1 MNKFLTLRKFLK
13 INNIFLI
20 PLFLL
25 ILGLIFTNNFNLNIK
40 NLSETYFYIIFTI
53 LVFPIAFLFY
63 KVSNQIYVLF
73 FQAKLKIAGYELH
86 KKLAILFSIVC
97 LMPSLIISAFSIY
110 TINTALEGWFSEK
123 ISTAVSQSVE
133 VANKYLIEH
142 QNAMKGE
149 ILEFAKQLN
158 NKAIFFSSNKD
169 KISKFLNYYIS
180 KNNLT
185 DAVLIGTSRNVLA
198 RSQFAFEINYLDLP
212 NRYYDLANNG
222 KIIISND
229 KDSNKVNAFIKLD
242 QFVDAYLL
250 TSRFIDQKVLEAIS
264 KSNIASDDYKSIE
277 LNLFDTKIS
286 ILALFLFIS
295 LLLLLISLYVGLG
308 LSNRL
313 ISPIAELIHA
323 SQEVGR
329 GNLNYQIKNKTL
341 LQNKISELKKL
352 GDAFNKMVLDI
363 KNNRSEL
370 IEAND
375 QLDQRRQF
383 SEAVLSGVYSGV
395 IGLDN
400 NFKINLPNKK
410 AEKLLDINIQKHY
423 NKKFDKL
430 YPQFQILINEI
441 KFKKSN
447 FVEKKIE
454 FFKDNKKHILISRI
468 VKQINENQII
478 GYVLTFED
486 ITDIIQAQKLVAW
499 SDVARKIAHEI
510 KNPLTPIRL
519 GAERI
524 SKSSLIKSDNKLVN
538 TSEMILKNVD
548 DIRHLIDE
556 FSSFSRLP
564 SPILENI
571 NYLKFINETFE
582 FFKTSYPDIKFNKK
596 HFDKIDKKLNIEADE
611 KQLRQVIANLIKNSS
626 ENFQENNVLKKI
638 ITFSS
643 FITQNYIILSIKDNG
658 IGIKEANKI
667 KILEPYF
674 TTKKNGTGLGLAIS
688 KKIIE
693 DHQGEINIESSKK
706 GTEVNIKFKVNDN
719 SKKDK

>member
-1 MNKFLTLRKFLK
+1 MHKLSTLKNFLK
-13 INNIFLI
+13 VNTIYLI

-25 ILGLIFTNNFNLNIK
+25 ILGFIYTNNFNLNIK
-40 NLSETYFYIIFTI
+40 NLSETYFYIIFI
-53 LVFPIAFLFY
+53 VLFFPIIFLFY
-63 KVSNQIYVLF
+63 KVFKQIYTLF

-86 KKLAILFSIVC
+86 KKLAVLFSVVC
-97 LMPSLIISAFSIY
+97 LMPSIIISAFSIF

-149 ILEFAKQLN
+149 VLEFAKQLN
-158 NKAIFFSSNKD
+158 DNAISFSSNQD
-169 KISKFLNYYIS
+169 KISKFLNLYIN
-180 KNNLT
+180 KNNLN
-185 DAVLIGTSRNVLA
+185 DAVLIDTSRNVLA

-212 NRYYDLANNG
+212 NNYYNLANNG

-264 KSNIASDDYKSIE
+264 KSNIASDDYRSIE

-295 LLLLLISLYVGLG
+295 LFLLLISLYVGLG

-329 GNLNYQIKNKTL
+329 GNFNYQIKNKTL
-341 LQNKISELKKL
+341 LQNKITELKKL
-352 GDAFNKMVLDI
+352 GNAFNKMVFDI
-363 KNNRSEL
+363 KNSRSEL

-395 IGLDN
+395 IGLDK
-400 NFKINLPNKK
+400 NFKINLPNKT
-410 AEKLLDINIQKHY
+410 AEKLLEINIPKHY
-423 NKKFDKL
+423 NKKFEKFF
-430 YPQFQILINEI
+430 PEFQILINEI
-441 KFKKSN
+441 KHKKNN

-454 FFKDNKKHILISRI
+454 FLKNDKKYILISRI

-486 ITDIIQAQKLVAW
+486 ITDLIQAQKLVAW

-524 SKSSLIKSDNKLVN
+524 ANSSLILSDKKLVN
-538 TSEMILKNVD
+538 TSEMIIKNVD
-548 DIRHLIDE
+548 DIRHLVDE

-571 NYLKFINETFE
+571 NYIKFINETLN
-582 FFKTSYPDIKFNKK
+582 FFKTSYPNIKFDLQSSSSIK
-596 HFDKIDKKLNIEADE
+596 KKLKIKVDE
-611 KQLRQVIANLIKNSS
+611 KQIRQVIGNVVKNSF
-626 ENFQENNVLKKI
+626 ENFQEHNILNKI
-638 ITFSS
+638 ISFSS
-643 FITQNYIILSIKDNG
+643 IIVGNYILFSIQDNG
-658 IGIKEANKI
+658 FGINEINKT

-693 DHQGEINIESSKK
+693 DHQGEINIQSSKK
-706 GTEVNIKFKVNDN
+706 GTTVNIKFPINN
-719 SKKDK
+719 N

>member
-1 MNKFLTLRKFLK
+1 MNKLLTLKKFLK
-13 INNIFLI
+13 VNTIFLI
-20 PLFLL
+20 PLLLL
-25 ILGLIFTNNFNLNIK
+25 ILGLLYTNNFNLNIK
-40 NLSETYFYIIFTI
+40 NLSQTYFYVIFI
-53 LVFPIAFLFY
+53 GLIFPIIFLFY
-63 KVSNQIYVLF
+63 KVFKQIYTLF

-86 KKLAILFSIVC
+86 KKLAVLFSIVC
-97 LMPSLIISAFSIY
+97 LMPSIIISAFSIF

-133 VANKYLIEH
+133 VANKYLVEH

-149 ILEFAKQLN
+149 ALEFAKLLN
-158 NKAIFFSSNKD
+158 DNAISFSSNQD
-169 KISKFLNYYIS
+169 KINKFLNFYIS

-185 DAVLIGTSRNVLA
+185 DAVLIGSSRNVLA

-212 NRYYDLANNG
+212 NRYYDLANDG

-229 KDSNKVNAFIKLD
+229 RDSNKVNAFIKLD
-242 QFVDAYLL
+242 QYVDAYLL

-295 LLLLLISLYVGLG
+295 LFLLLISLYVGLG

-352 GDAFNKMVLDI
+352 GNAFNKMVLDI

-395 IGLDN
+395 IGLDK
-400 NFKINLPNKK
+400 NFKINLPNKT
-410 AEKLLDINIQKHY
+410 AEKLLEINISKHY
-423 NKKFDKL
+423 NKKFEKL
-430 YPQFQILINEI
+430 FPEFQILIDEI
-441 KFKKSN
+441 KYKNNN

-454 FFKDNKKHILISRI
+454 FLKNNKKYILISRI

-486 ITDIIQAQKLVAW
+486 ITDLIQAQKLVAW

-524 SKSSLIKSDNKLVN
+524 ANSTLIQSDNKLLN

-571 NYLKFINETFE
+571 NYNKFIDDTYN
-582 FFKTSYPDIKFNKK
+582 FFKTSYPDIKFEKTFFSN
-596 HFDKIDKKLNIEADE
+596 IDKKLKIYADE
-611 KQLRQVIANLIKNSS
+611 KQLRQVIGNVIKNSS
-626 ENFQENNVLKKI
+626 ENFQENNILSKI

-643 FITQNYIILSIKDNG
+643 IITQNYILLSIEDNG
-658 IGIKEANKI
+658 VGIKEANKI

-693 DHQGEINIESSKK
+693 DHHGEIIIESSEK
-706 GTEVNIKFKVNDN
+706 GTKVKIKFPINNK
-719 SKKDK
+719 

>member
-1 MNKFLTLRKFLK
+1 MLKLLTLKNFLK
-13 INNIFLI
+13 VNTILLI
-20 PLFLL
+20 PLLLL
-25 ILGLIFTNNFNLNIK
+25 ILGLLYSNNFNLNIK
-40 NLSETYFYIIFTI
+40 NLSETYLNIIFVV
-53 LVFPIAFLFY
+53 LFFPIIFLFY
-63 KVSNQIYVLF
+63 KVFKQIYTLF

-86 KKLAILFSIVC
+86 KKLAVLFSVVC
-97 LMPSLIISAFSIY
+97 LMPSLIISAFSIF

-149 ILEFAKQLN
+149 VLEFAKQLN
-158 NKAIFFSSNKD
+158 DNAVSFSSNRD
-169 KISKFLNYYIS
+169 KISKFLNFYIS
-180 KNNLT
+180 NNNLN
-185 DAVLIGTSRNVLA
+185 DAVLIDTSRNVLA

-212 NRYYDLANNG
+212 NRYYSLANDG

-264 KSNIASDDYKSIE
+264 KSNIASNDYKSIE

-295 LLLLLISLYVGLG
+295 LFLLLISLYVGLG

-329 GNLNYQIKNKTL
+329 GNFNYQIKNKTL

-352 GDAFNKMVLDI
+352 GNAFNKMVFDI
-363 KNNRSEL
+363 KNKRSEL

-395 IGLDN
+395 IGLDKS
-400 NFKINLPNKK
+400 FKINLPNKT
-410 AEKLLDINIQKHY
+410 AEKLLEINVSKHY
-423 NKKFDKL
+423 NKKFEKL
-430 YPQFQILINEI
+430 FPEFQTLINEI
-441 KFKKSN
+441 KYKKNN

-454 FFKDNKKHILISRI
+454 FLKNDKKYILISRI

-486 ITDIIQAQKLVAW
+486 ITDLIQAQKLVAW

-524 SKSSLIKSDNKLVN
+524 ANSSLILSDKKLVN

-548 DIRHLIDE
+548 DIRHLVDE

-564 SPILENI
+564 GPILENI
-571 NYLKFINETFE
+571 NYLKFIHETFN
-582 FFKTSYPDIKFNKK
+582 FFKTSYPDIKFDLQSSRSIKTNL
-596 HFDKIDKKLNIEADE
+596 KIKADE
-611 KQLRQVIANLIKNSS
+611 KQIRQVIGNIIKNSS
-626 ENFQENNVLKKI
+626 ENFQENNVLNKI

-643 FITQNYIILSIKDNG
+643 EIAQNYILFSIQDNG
-658 IGIKEANKI
+658 FGVKEANKNR
-667 KILEPYF
+667 ILEPYF

-693 DHQGEINIESSKK
+693 DHQGEIKIESSEK
-706 GTEVNIKFKVNDN
+706 GTKVNIRFPINN
-719 SKKDK
+719 Y

>member
-1 MNKFLTLRKFLK
+1 MMNKLLTLKKFLK
-13 INNIFLI
+13 VNTIFLI
-20 PLFLL
+20 PLLLL
-25 ILGLIFTNNFNLNIK
+25 ILGLLYTNNLNLNIK
-40 NLSETYFYIIFTI
+40 NLSQTYFYIIFI
-53 LVFPIAFLFY
+53 GLIFPVIFLFY
-63 KVSNQIYVLF
+63 KVLKQIYTLF

-86 KKLAILFSIVC
+86 KKLAILFSVVC
-97 LMPSLIISAFSIY
+97 LMPSIIISAFSIF

-133 VANKYLIEH
+133 VANKYLVEH

-149 ILEFAKQLN
+149 ALEFAKILN
-158 NKAIFFSSNKD
+158 DNAISFSSNQD
-169 KISKFLNYYIS
+169 KINKFLNFYIS

-185 DAVLIGTSRNVLA
+185 DAVLIGSSRNVLA

-212 NRYYDLANNG
+212 NRYYDLANDG

-229 KDSNKVNAFIKLD
+229 RDSNKVNAFIKLD
-242 QFVDAYLL
+242 QYVDAYLL
-250 TSRFIDQKVLEAIS
+250 TSRFVDQKVLEAIS

-295 LLLLLISLYVGLG
+295 LFLLLISLYVGLG

-352 GDAFNKMVLDI
+352 GNAFNKMVLDI

-395 IGLDN
+395 IGLDK
-400 NFKINLPNKK
+400 NFRINLPNKTS
-410 AEKLLDINIQKHY
+410 EKLLEINISKHY
-423 NKKFDKL
+423 NKKFEKL
-430 YPQFQILINEI
+430 FPEFQILIDEI
-441 KFKKSN
+441 KYKNNN

-454 FFKDNKKHILISRI
+454 FLKNNKKYILISRI
-468 VKQINENQII
+468 VKQINENQVI

-486 ITDIIQAQKLVAW
+486 ITDLIQAQKLVAW

-524 SKSSLIKSDNKLVN
+524 ANSKLIKSDNKLLN

-564 SPILENI
+564 SPILENM
-571 NYLKFINETFE
+571 NYNKFIDDTFN
-582 FFKTSYPDIKFNKK
+582 FFKTSYPDIKFDKTSLSK
-596 HFDKIDKKLNIEADE
+596 FDKKIKIYADE
-611 KQLRQVIANLIKNSS
+611 KQLRQVIGNVIKNSS
-626 ENFQENNVLKKI
+626 ENFQENNILSKI
-638 ITFSS
+638 IIFSS
-643 FITQNYIILSIKDNG
+643 TITQNYILLSIEDNG
-658 IGIKEANKI
+658 VGIKETNKI
-667 KILEPYF
+667 KILDPYF
-674 TTKKNGTGLGLAIS
+674 TTKKNGTGLGLTIS

-693 DHQGEINIESSKK
+693 DHHGELIIESSKK
-706 GTEVNIKFKVNDN
+706 GTKVKIKFPIDN
-719 SKKDK
+719 I

>member
-1 MNKFLTLRKFLK
+1 MKKLLPLKNFLK
-13 INNIFLI
+13 LNNIFLI
-20 PLFLL
+20 PLFFL
-25 ILGLIFTNNFNLNIK
+25 ILGVLSTNNINLNIK
-40 NLSETYFYIIFTI
+40 NLSETYFYIIFAI
-53 LVFPIAFLFY
+53 IFFPIIFLIY
-63 KVSNQIYVLF
+63 KVVKQINRLF

-86 KKLAILFSIVC
+86 KKLAVLFSIVC
-97 LMPSLIISAFSIY
+97 LMPSIIISAFSIF

-149 ILEFAKQLN
+149 VLEFAKQLN
-158 NKAIFFSSNKD
+158 VNAISFSSNQE
-169 KISKFLNYYIS
+169 KISKFLNFYIS

-185 DAVLIGTSRNVLA
+185 DAVLIDTSRNVLA
-198 RSQFAFEINYLDLP
+198 RSQYAFEINYLDLP

-250 TSRFIDQKVLEAIS
+250 TSRFVDQKVLEAIK

-286 ILALFLFIS
+286 ILALFLLIS
-295 LLLLLISLYVGLG
+295 LFLLLISLYVGLS

-313 ISPIAELIHA
+313 ISPIAELIYA

-329 GNLNYQIKNKTL
+329 GNLNYKIKNKTL
-341 LQNKISELKKL
+341 LQNKITELKKL
-352 GDAFNKMVLDI
+352 GNAFNKMILDI

-400 NFKINLPNKK
+400 SFKINLPNKT
-410 AEKLLDINIQKHY
+410 AENLLDINISKHY
-423 NKKFDKL
+423 NKKFEKL
-430 YPQFQILINEI
+430 FPEFQILIDEI
-441 KFKKSN
+441 KFKKNN

-454 FFKDNKKHILISRI
+454 FLKNDKVHILISRI
-468 VKQINENQII
+468 VKQVNENQII

-486 ITDIIQAQKLVAW
+486 ITDLIQAQKLAAW

-524 SKSSLIKSDNKLVN
+524 ANSSLIKSDNKLVN
-538 TSEMILKNVD
+538 TSKMILKNVD
-548 DIRHLIDE
+548 DIRYLIDE

-564 SPILENI
+564 SPILEKV
-571 NYLKFINETFE
+571 NYIKFIEDTFK
-582 FFKTSYPDIKFNKK
+582 FFKISYPDIKF
-596 HFDKIDKKLNIEADE
+596 DKKNLNNYKEIIYIKADE
-611 KQLRQVIANLIKNSS
+611 KQLRQVIGNLIKNSS
-626 ENFQENNVLKKI
+626 ENFQENNILNKTI
-638 ITFSS
+638 SFSLIKNQS
-643 FITQNYIILSIKDNG
+643 HILLSIQDNG
-658 IGIKEANKI
+658 FGIKEVNKI
-667 KILEPYF
+667 RVLEPYF

-688 KKIIE
+688 RKIIE
-693 DHQGEINIESSKK
+693 DHKGEISIESSDM
-706 GTEVNIKFKVNDN
+706 GTKVIIKFPINN
-719 SKKDK
+719 Y

>member
-1 MNKFLTLRKFLK
+1 MNKLLTSKNFLK
-13 INNIFLI
+13 VNNIYLI

-25 ILGLIFTNNFNLNIK
+25 ILGLFYTINFNLNIK
-40 NLSETYFYIIFTI
+40 NLSETYFYVIFIILFFLIIFLI
-53 LVFPIAFLFY
+53 Y
-63 KVSNQIYVLF
+63 KVIKQIYTLF

-86 KKLAILFSIVC
+86 KKLAVLFSIVC
-97 LMPSLIISAFSIY
+97 LIPTLIISAFSIF

-133 VANKYLIEH
+133 VANKYLVEH

-149 ILEFAKQLN
+149 VLEFAKQLN
-158 NKAIFFSSNKD
+158 ANAISFSSNQE
-169 KISKFLNYYIS
+169 KISKFLNFYIS

-185 DAVLIGTSRNVLA
+185 DAVLIDTSRNVLA

-212 NRYYDLANNG
+212 NRYYNLANNG

-286 ILALFLFIS
+286 ILVLFLFIS
-295 LLLLLISLYVGLG
+295 LFLLLISLYVGLG

-329 GNLNYQIKNKTL
+329 GNLNYKIKNKTL
-341 LQNKISELKKL
+341 LQNKIIELKKL
-352 GDAFNKMVLDI
+352 GNAFNKMVLDI

-400 NFKINLPNKK
+400 NFKINLPNKM
-410 AEKLLDINIQKHY
+410 AEKLLNIDISKHY
-423 NKKFDKL
+423 NKKFGNL
-430 YPQFQILINEI
+430 FPEFQVLINEI
-441 KFKKSN
+441 KSKN
-447 FVEKKIE
+447 NHFVEKKIE
-454 FFKDNKKHILISRI
+454 FLKNDKIHVLISRI
-468 VKQINENQII
+468 VKQINENKII

-486 ITDIIQAQKLVAW
+486 ITDLIQAQKLAAW

-524 SKSSLIKSDNKLVN
+524 ANSSLIQSNNKLVN
-538 TSEMILKNVD
+538 TSQMILKNVD

-564 SPILENI
+564 SPILKKIDYN
-571 NYLKFINETFE
+571 NFIGDTYNL
-582 FFKTSYPDIKFNKK
+582 FKTSYPDIKFYNQNLINIKK
-596 HFDKIDKKLNIEADE
+596 TIYIKADE
-611 KQLRQVIANLIKNSS
+611 KQLRQVIGNLIKNSS
-626 ENFQENNVLKKI
+626 ENFQENNISDKTI
-638 ITFSS
+638 FFSS
-643 FITQNYIILSIKDNG
+643 IKTQNFISFSVQDNG
-658 IGIKEANKI
+658 VGIKETHKI
-667 KILEPYF
+667 KVLEPYF

-693 DHQGEINIESSKK
+693 DHRGDINIESSKI
-706 GTEVNIKFKVNDN
+706 GTKVNIKFPIYKN
-719 SKKDK
+719 

>member
-1 MNKFLTLRKFLK
+1 MMNKLLTLKKFLK
-13 INNIFLI
+13 VNTIFLI
-20 PLFLL
+20 PLLLL
-25 ILGLIFTNNFNLNIK
+25 ILGLLYTNNFNLNVK
-40 NLSETYFYIIFTI
+40 NLSQNYFYVIFIGLIIPVI
-53 LVFPIAFLFY
+53 FLFY
-63 KVSNQIYVLF
+63 KVIKQIYTLF

-86 KKLAILFSIVC
+86 KRLAVLFSVVC
-97 LMPSLIISAFSIY
+97 LMPSIIISAFSIF
-110 TINTALEGWFSEK
+110 TINTALEGWFSNK

-133 VANKYLIEH
+133 VANKYLLEH

-149 ILEFAKQLN
+149 ALEFAKLLN
-158 NKAIFFSSNKD
+158 DNAISFSSNQN
-169 KISKFLNYYIS
+169 KINKFLNFYIS

-185 DAVLIGTSRNVLA
+185 DAVLIGSSRNVLA

-212 NRYYDLANNG
+212 NRYYDLANDG

-229 KDSNKVNAFIKLD
+229 RDSNKVNAFIKLD
-242 QFVDAYLL
+242 QYVDAYLL

-264 KSNIASDDYKSIE
+264 KSNIASNDYKSIE

-295 LLLLLISLYVGLG
+295 LFLLLISLYVGLG

-341 LQNKISELKKL
+341 LQNKITELKKL
-352 GDAFNKMVLDI
+352 GNAFNKMVLDI

-395 IGLDN
+395 IGLDKS
-400 NFKINLPNKK
+400 FRINLPNKT
-410 AEKLLDINIQKHY
+410 AEKLLEINISKHY
-423 NKKFDKL
+423 NKKIEKL
-430 YPQFQILINEI
+430 FPEFQILIDEI
-441 KFKKSN
+441 KYKNNN

-454 FFKDNKKHILISRI
+454 FLKNNKKHILISRI

-486 ITDIIQAQKLVAW
+486 ITDLIQAQKLVAW

-524 SKSSLIKSDNKLVN
+524 ANSTLIQSDNKLLN

-564 SPILENI
+564 SPILEII
-571 NYLKFINETFE
+571 NYNKFIDDTYN
-582 FFKTSYPDIKFNKK
+582 FFKTSYPDIE
-596 HFDKIDKKLNIEADE
+596 FDKTFLTNVDKKLKIYADE
-611 KQLRQVIANLIKNSS
+611 KQLRQVIGNVIKNSS
-626 ENFQENNVLKKI
+626 ENFQENNILSKT
-638 ITFSS
+638 ITF
-643 FITQNYIILSIKDNG
+643 LSIINQNNIVLSIEDNG
-658 IGIKEANKI
+658 VGIKEANRI

-693 DHQGEINIESSKK
+693 DHYGEIIIESSEK
-706 GTEVNIKFKVNDN
+706 GTKVKIKFPINNK
-719 SKKDK
+719 

>member
-1 MNKFLTLRKFLK
+1 MNKLLTLKKFLK
-13 INNIFLI
+13 VNTIFLI
-20 PLFLL
+20 PLLLL
-25 ILGLIFTNNFNLNIK
+25 ILGLLYTNNFNLNIK
-40 NLSETYFYIIFTI
+40 NLSQTYFYIIFI
-53 LVFPIAFLFY
+53 GLIFPVIFLFY
-63 KVSNQIYVLF
+63 KVFKQIYTLF

-86 KKLAILFSIVC
+86 KKLAVLFSIVC
-97 LMPSLIISAFSIY
+97 LMPSIIISAFSIF

-133 VANKYLIEH
+133 VANKYLLEH

-149 ILEFAKQLN
+149 ALEFAKLLN
-158 NKAIFFSSNKD
+158 DNAISFSSNQD
-169 KISKFLNYYIS
+169 KINKFLNFYIS

-185 DAVLIGTSRNVLA
+185 DAVLIGSSRNVLA

-212 NRYYDLANNG
+212 NRYYDLANDG

-229 KDSNKVNAFIKLD
+229 RDSNKVNAFIKLD
-242 QFVDAYLL
+242 QYVDAYLL

-295 LLLLLISLYVGLG
+295 LFLLLISLYVGLG

-352 GDAFNKMVLDI
+352 GNAFNKMVLDI

-395 IGLDN
+395 IGLDKS
-400 NFKINLPNKK
+400 FRINLPNKT
-410 AEKLLDINIQKHY
+410 AEKLLEINISKHY
-423 NKKFDKL
+423 NKKFEKL
-430 YPQFQILINEI
+430 FPEFQILIDEI
-441 KFKKSN
+441 KYKNNN

-454 FFKDNKKHILISRI
+454 FLKNNKKYILISRI

-486 ITDIIQAQKLVAW
+486 ITDLIQAQKLVAW

-524 SKSSLIKSDNKLVN
+524 ANSTLIKSDNKLLN

-571 NYLKFINETFE
+571 NYNKFIDDTYN
-582 FFKTSYPDIKFNKK
+582 FFKTSYPDIKFEKTSFSN
-596 HFDKIDKKLNIEADE
+596 IDKKLKIYADE
-611 KQLRQVIANLIKNSS
+611 KQLRQVIGNVIKNSS
-626 ENFQENNVLKKI
+626 ENFQENNILNKI

-643 FITQNYIILSIKDNG
+643 IITQNYILLSIEDNG
-658 IGIKEANKI
+658 VGIKEANKI

-693 DHQGEINIESSKK
+693 DHHGEINIESSKK
-706 GTEVNIKFKVNDN
+706 GTKVNIKFPINNK
-719 SKKDK
+719 

>member
-1 MNKFLTLRKFLK
+1 MNKLLTLKKFLK
-13 INNIFLI
+13 VNTIFLI
-20 PLFLL
+20 PLLLL
-25 ILGLIFTNNFNLNIK
+25 ILGLLYTNNFNLNIK
-40 NLSETYFYIIFTI
+40 NLSQTYFYVIFI
-53 LVFPIAFLFY
+53 GLIFPVIFLFY
-63 KVSNQIYVLF
+63 KVLKQIYTLF

-86 KKLAILFSIVC
+86 KKLAVLFSVVC
-97 LMPSLIISAFSIY
+97 LMPSLIISAFSIF

-123 ISTAVSQSVE
+123 ISTAVTQSVE
-133 VANKYLIEH
+133 VANKYLVEH
-142 QNAMKGE
+142 QNAIKGE
-149 ILEFAKQLN
+149 ALEFAKILN
-158 NKAIFFSSNKD
+158 DNAISFSSNQD
-169 KISKFLNYYIS
+169 KINKFLNFYIS

-185 DAVLIGTSRNVLA
+185 EAVLIGSSRNVLA

-212 NRYYDLANNG
+212 NRYYDLANDG

-229 KDSNKVNAFIKLD
+229 RDSNKVNAFIKLD
-242 QFVDAYLL
+242 QYVDAYLL

-295 LLLLLISLYVGLG
+295 LFLLLISLYVGLG

-341 LQNKISELKKL
+341 LQNKITELKKL
-352 GDAFNKMVLDI
+352 GNAFNKMVLDI

-395 IGLDN
+395 IGLDK
-400 NFKINLPNKK
+400 NFRINLPNKT
-410 AEKLLDINIQKHY
+410 AEKLLGINISKHY
-423 NKKFDKL
+423 NKKLEKL
-430 YPQFQILINEI
+430 FPEFQILIDEI
-441 KFKKSN
+441 KYKNNN

-454 FFKDNKKHILISRI
+454 FLKNNKKYILISRI
-468 VKQINENQII
+468 VKQINENKII

-486 ITDIIQAQKLVAW
+486 ITDLIQAQKLVAW

-524 SKSSLIKSDNKLVN
+524 ANSTLIQSDNKLLN

-571 NYLKFINETFE
+571 NYNKFIDDTYN
-582 FFKTSYPDIKFNKK
+582 FFKTSYPDIQ
-596 HFDKIDKKLNIEADE
+596 FDKTSFSNIDKKLKIYADE
-611 KQLRQVIANLIKNSS
+611 KQLRQVIANVIKNSS
-626 ENFQENNVLKKI
+626 ENFQENDISSKI
-638 ITFSS
+638 IIFSS
-643 FITQNYIILSIKDNG
+643 IITQNSILLSIEDNG
-658 IGIKEANKI
+658 VGIKEANKI

-693 DHQGEINIESSKK
+693 DHNGEIVIESSEK
-706 GTEVNIKFKVNDN
+706 GTKVKIKFPINNK
-719 SKKDK
+719 

>member
-1 MNKFLTLRKFLK
+1 MNKLLTLKNFLK
-13 INNIFLI
+13 VNTIFLI
-20 PLFLL
+20 PFLL
-25 ILGLIFTNNFNLNIK
+25 LLIGFLYIDSFNLNIRS
-40 NLSETYFYIIFTI
+40 LSETYFYIIFI
-53 LVFPIAFLFY
+53 ALFFPIIFLFY
-63 KVSNQIYVLF
+63 KVFKQIYTLF

-86 KKLAILFSIVC
+86 KKLAVLFSIVC
-97 LMPSLIISAFSIY
+97 LMPSIIISAFSIF

-133 VANKYLIEH
+133 VANRYLIEH

-149 ILEFAKQLN
+149 VLDFAKQLN
-158 NKAIFFSSNKD
+158 ANAISFSSD
-169 KISKFLNYYIS
+169 QEKISKFLDFYIS

-212 NRYYDLANNG
+212 NKYYNLANDG

-229 KDSNKVNAFIKLD
+229 KDSNKVKGFIKLD

-277 LNLFDTKIS
+277 LNLFDTKVS

-295 LLLLLISLYVGLG
+295 LFLLLISLYVGLG

-352 GDAFNKMVLDI
+352 GNAFNKMVLDI

-395 IGLDN
+395 IGLDK
-400 NFKINLPNKK
+400 NFKINLPNKT
-410 AEKLLDINIQKHY
+410 AEKILEINISKDY
-423 NKKFDKL
+423 NKKIEKL
-430 YPQFQILINEI
+430 FPEFKPLINEI
-441 KFKKSN
+441 KYKNNN

-454 FFKDNKKHILISRI
+454 FLKNNKNHILISRI

-486 ITDIIQAQKLVAW
+486 ITDLIQAQKLAAW

-510 KNPLTPIRL
+510 KNPLTPITL

-524 SKSSLIKSDNKLVN
+524 ANSKLVKSDNKLLN

-564 SPILENI
+564 SPVLENI
-571 NYLKFINETFE
+571 NYIKFIDDTFN
-582 FFKTSYPDIKFNKK
+582 FFKTSYPDIKFEIKNLNNEKK
-596 HFDKIDKKLNIEADE
+596 KIKIKADE
-611 KQLRQVIANLIKNSS
+611 KQIRQVIGNIIKNSS
-626 ENFQENNVLKKI
+626 ENFQENNISKKI

-643 FITQNYIILSIKDNG
+643 IINQKFIFLSIKDNG
-658 IGIKEANKI
+658 VGIKEANKI
-667 KILEPYF
+667 KVLEPYY

-693 DHQGEINIESSKK
+693 DHKGNIDIESSEK
-706 GTEVNIKFKVNDN
+706 GTKVNIRFLINN
-719 SKKDK
+719 N

>member
-1 MNKFLTLRKFLK
+1 MNKLLTLKKILK
-13 INNIFLI
+13 LNTIFLI
-20 PLFLL
+20 PLLLL
-25 ILGLIFTNNFNLNIK
+25 IIALLYTNNFNLNVK
-40 NLSETYFYIIFTI
+40 NLSQTYFYVIFI
-53 LVFPIAFLFY
+53 GLIFPVIFLFY
-63 KVSNQIYVLF
+63 KVIKQIHTLF

-86 KKLAILFSIVC
+86 KKLAVLFSVVC
-97 LMPSLIISAFSIY
+97 LMPSIIISAFSIF

-133 VANKYLIEH
+133 VANKYLVEH

-149 ILEFAKQLN
+149 VLEFAKLLN
-158 NKAIFFSSNKD
+158 DNAISFSSNQD
-169 KISKFLNYYIS
+169 KINKFLNFYIS

-185 DAVLIGTSRNVLA
+185 DAVLIGSSKNVLA

-212 NRYYDLANNG
+212 NRYYDLANDG

-229 KDSNKVNAFIKLD
+229 RDSNKVNAFIKLD
-242 QFVDAYLL
+242 QYVDAYLL

-264 KSNIASDDYKSIE
+264 KSNIASNDYKSIE

-295 LLLLLISLYVGLG
+295 FFLLLISLYVGLG

-341 LQNKISELKKL
+341 LENKITELKKL
-352 GDAFNKMVLDI
+352 GNAFNKMVLDI

-395 IGLDN
+395 IGLDKS
-400 NFKINLPNKK
+400 FRINLPNKT
-410 AEKLLDINIQKHY
+410 AEKLLEINISKHH
-423 NKKFDKL
+423 NKKFEKL
-430 YPQFQILINEI
+430 FPQFQILIDEI
-441 KFKKSN
+441 KYKNKN

-454 FFKDNKKHILISRI
+454 FLKKNKKYILISRI
-468 VKQINENQII
+468 VKQINENHII

-486 ITDIIQAQKLVAW
+486 ITDLIQAQKLAAW

-524 SKSSLIKSDNKLVN
+524 ANSTLIQSDNKLLN

-564 SPILENI
+564 SPVLANI
-571 NYLKFINETFE
+571 NYNKFIDDTYN
-582 FFKTSYPDIKFNKK
+582 FFKTSYPDIKF
-596 HFDKIDKKLNIEADE
+596 DKTSLSNIDKKLKIYADE
-611 KQLRQVIANLIKNSS
+611 KQLRQVIGNIIKNSS
-626 ENFQENNVLKKI
+626 ENFKENFISSKT
-638 ITFSS
+638 ITF
-643 FITQNYIILSIKDNG
+643 LSIINQNKIVLSIEDNG
-658 IGIKEANKI
+658 VGIKEANKI

-693 DHQGEINIESSKK
+693 DHHGEIIIESSEK
-706 GTEVNIKFKVNDN
+706 GTKVKIKFPIKN
-719 SKKDK
+719 K

>member
-1 MNKFLTLRKFLK
+1 MN
-13 INNIFLI
+13 
-20 PLFLL
+20 
-25 ILGLIFTNNFNLNIK
+25 
-40 NLSETYFYIIFTI
+40 
-53 LVFPIAFLFY
+53 
-63 KVSNQIYVLF
+63 
-73 FQAKLKIAGYELH
+73 LH
-86 KKLAILFSIVC
+86 KKLAVLFSVVC
-97 LMPSLIISAFSIY
+97 LMPSIIISAFSIF

-133 VANKYLIEH
+133 VANKYLVEH

-149 ILEFAKQLN
+149 ALEFAKLLN
-158 NKAIFFSSNKD
+158 DNAISFSSNQD
-169 KISKFLNYYIS
+169 KINKFLNFYIS

-185 DAVLIGTSRNVLA
+185 DAVLIGSSRNVLA

-212 NRYYDLANNG
+212 NRYYDLANDG

-229 KDSNKVNAFIKLD
+229 RDSNKVNAFIKLD
-242 QFVDAYLL
+242 QYVDAYLL

-295 LLLLLISLYVGLG
+295 LFLLLISLYVGLG

-352 GDAFNKMVLDI
+352 GNAFNKMVLDI

-395 IGLDN
+395 IGLDKS
-400 NFKINLPNKK
+400 FKINLPNKT
-410 AEKLLDINIQKHY
+410 AEKLLEINISKHY
-423 NKKFDKL
+423 NKKFEKL
-430 YPQFQILINEI
+430 FPEFQILIDEI
-441 KFKKSN
+441 KYKNNN

-454 FFKDNKKHILISRI
+454 FLKNNKKYILISRI

-486 ITDIIQAQKLVAW
+486 ITDLIQAQKLVAW

-524 SKSSLIKSDNKLVN
+524 ANSTLIQSDNKLLN

-571 NYLKFINETFE
+571 NYNKFIDDTYN
-582 FFKTSYPDIKFNKK
+582 FFKTSYPDIKF
-596 HFDKIDKKLNIEADE
+596 DKTSFSNIDKKLKIYADE
-611 KQLRQVIANLIKNSS
+611 KQLRQVIGNVIKNSS
-626 ENFQENNVLKKI
+626 ENFQENNILSKI

-643 FITQNYIILSIKDNG
+643 IITQNYILLSIRR
-658 IGIKEANKI
+658 
-667 KILEPYF
+667 
-674 TTKKNGTGLGLAIS
+674 
-688 KKIIE
+688 
-693 DHQGEINIESSKK
+693 
-706 GTEVNIKFKVNDN
+706 
-719 SKKDK
+719 

>member
-1 MNKFLTLRKFLK
+1 
-13 INNIFLI
+13 
-20 PLFLL
+20 
-25 ILGLIFTNNFNLNIK
+25 
-40 NLSETYFYIIFTI
+40 
-53 LVFPIAFLFY
+53 
-63 KVSNQIYVLF
+63 
-73 FQAKLKIAGYELH
+73 
-86 KKLAILFSIVC
+86 
-97 LMPSLIISAFSIY
+97 MPSIIISAFSIF

-133 VANKYLIEH
+133 VANKYLVEH

-149 ILEFAKQLN
+149 ALEFAKLLN
-158 NKAIFFSSNKD
+158 DNAISFSSNQD
-169 KISKFLNYYIS
+169 KINKFLNFYIS

-185 DAVLIGTSRNVLA
+185 DAVLIGSSRNVLA

-212 NRYYDLANNG
+212 NRYYDLANDG

-229 KDSNKVNAFIKLD
+229 RDSNKVNAFIKLD
-242 QFVDAYLL
+242 QYVDAYLL

-295 LLLLLISLYVGLG
+295 LFLLLISLYVGLG

-352 GDAFNKMVLDI
+352 GNAFNKMVLDI

-395 IGLDN
+395 IGLDKS
-400 NFKINLPNKK
+400 FKINLPNKT
-410 AEKLLDINIQKHY
+410 AEKLLEINISKHY
-423 NKKFDKL
+423 NKKFEKL
-430 YPQFQILINEI
+430 FPEFQILIDEI
-441 KFKKSN
+441 KYKNNN

-454 FFKDNKKHILISRI
+454 FLKNNKKYILISRI

-486 ITDIIQAQKLVAW
+486 ITDLIQAQKLVAW

-524 SKSSLIKSDNKLVN
+524 ANSTLIQSDNKLLN

-571 NYLKFINETFE
+571 NYNKFIDDTYN
-582 FFKTSYPDIKFNKK
+582 FFKTSYPDIKFEIKN
-596 HFDKIDKKLNIEADE
+596 FSNIDKKLKIYADE
-611 KQLRQVIANLIKNSS
+611 KQLRQVIGNVIKNSS
-626 ENFQENNVLKKI
+626 ENFQENNILSKI

-643 FITQNYIILSIKDNG
+643 IITQNYILLSIEDNG
-658 IGIKEANKI
+658 VGIKEANKI

-693 DHQGEINIESSKK
+693 DHHGEIILNHQKK
-706 GTEVNIKFKVNDN
+706 VPK
-719 SKKDK
+719 

>member
-1 MNKFLTLRKFLK
+1 MLKLLTLKNYLK
-13 INNIFLI
+13 VNTILLI

-25 ILGLIFTNNFNLNIK
+25 ILGLLYSYNFNLNIK
-40 NLSETYFYIIFTI
+40 SLSETYLNITFIVLF
-53 LVFPIAFLFY
+53 FPIIFLFY
-63 KVSNQIYVLF
+63 KVFKQIYTLF

-86 KKLAILFSIVC
+86 KKLAVLFSVVC
-97 LMPSLIISAFSIY
+97 LMPSLIISAFSIF

-149 ILEFAKQLN
+149 VLEFAKQLN
-158 NKAIFFSSNKD
+158 DNAVSFSSNRE
-169 KISKFLNYYIS
+169 KISKFLNFYIS
-180 KNNLT
+180 NNNLN
-185 DAVLIGTSRNVLA
+185 DAVLIDTSRNVLA

-212 NRYYDLANNG
+212 NSYYSLANDG

-229 KDSNKVNAFIKLD
+229 KNSNKVNAFIKLD

-264 KSNIASDDYKSIE
+264 KSNIASNDYKSIE

-295 LLLLLISLYVGLG
+295 LFLLLISLYVGLG

-329 GNLNYQIKNKTL
+329 GNFNYQIKNKTL

-352 GDAFNKMVLDI
+352 GNAFNKMVFDI
-363 KNNRSEL
+363 KNKRSEL

-395 IGLDN
+395 IGLDKS
-400 NFKINLPNKK
+400 FKINLPNKT
-410 AEKLLDINIQKHY
+410 AEKLLEINVSKHY
-423 NKKFDKL
+423 NKKFEKL
-430 YPQFQILINEI
+430 FPEFQTLINEI
-441 KFKKSN
+441 KYKKNN

-454 FFKDNKKHILISRI
+454 FLKNDKKYILISRI

-486 ITDIIQAQKLVAW
+486 ITDLIQAQKLVAW

-524 SKSSLIKSDNKLVN
+524 ANSSLILSDKKLVN

-548 DIRHLIDE
+548 DIRHLVDE

-564 SPILENI
+564 EPILENI
-571 NYLKFINETFE
+571 NYIKFINETFN
-582 FFKTSYPDIKFNKK
+582 FFKTSYPDIKFDLQSFKSIKTNL
-596 HFDKIDKKLNIEADE
+596 KIKADE
-611 KQLRQVIANLIKNSS
+611 KQIRQVIGNIIKNSS
-626 ENFQENNVLKKI
+626 ENFQENNVLNKI

-643 FITQNYIILSIKDNG
+643 EIAQNYILFSIQDNG
-658 IGIKEANKI
+658 FGVKEVNKNR
-667 KILEPYF
+667 ILEPYF

-693 DHQGEINIESSKK
+693 DHQGEIKIESSEK
-706 GTEVNIKFKVNDN
+706 GTKVNIRFPIKNN
-719 SKKDK
+719 

>member
-1 MNKFLTLRKFLK
+1 MNKLLTLKKFLNVN
-13 INNIFLI
+13 IIFLI
-20 PLFLL
+20 PLLL
-25 ILGLIFTNNFNLNIK
+25 LMLGLFYLNNFNLNIK
-40 NLSETYFYIIFTI
+40 NLSETYFNIIFII
-53 LVFPIAFLFY
+53 LFFPVIFLFY
-63 KVSNQIYVLF
+63 KVFKQLYTLF
-73 FQAKLKIAGYELH
+73 FQARLKIAGYELH

-97 LMPSLIISAFSIY
+97 LMPSLIISAFSIF

-133 VANKYLIEH
+133 VANKYLVEH

-149 ILEFAKQLN
+149 VLDFAKQLN
-158 NKAIFFSSNKD
+158 ANAISFSSD
-169 KISKFLNYYIS
+169 QEKISKFLNFYIS

-212 NRYYDLANNG
+212 NNYYNLADDG

-229 KDSNKVNAFIKLD
+229 KDSNKVKGFIKLD

-250 TSRFIDQKVLEAIS
+250 TSRFIDQKVLEAIR

-277 LNLFDTKIS
+277 LNLFDTKVS

-295 LLLLLISLYVGLG
+295 LFLLLISLYIGLG

-352 GDAFNKMVLDI
+352 GNAFNKMVLDI

-395 IGLDN
+395 IGLDK
-400 NFKINLPNKK
+400 NFKINLPNKT
-410 AEKLLDINIQKHY
+410 AEKILEINISNDY
-423 NKKFDKL
+423 NKKFEKL
-430 YPQFQILINEI
+430 FPEFKPLINEI
-441 KFKKSN
+441 KLRNNN

-454 FFKDNKKHILISRI
+454 FLKNNKNYILISRI

-486 ITDIIQAQKLVAW
+486 ITDLIQAQKLAAW

-519 GAERI
+519 GTERI
-524 SKSSLIKSDNKLVN
+524 VNSLLIKSDKKLVN

-564 SPILENI
+564 SPVFEKIDYMN
-571 NYLKFINETFE
+571 FIDDTFN
-582 FFKTSYPDIKFNKK
+582 FFKTSYPDIKFEIKNLTNEKK
-596 HFDKIDKKLNIEADE
+596 KIKIKVDQ
-611 KQLRQVIANLIKNSS
+611 KQIRQVISNIVKNSS
-626 ENFQENNVLKKI
+626 ESFQEKNILNKT

-643 FITQNYIILSIKDNG
+643 IIKQKYILLSVQDNG
-658 IGIKEANKI
+658 VGIKEENKI
-667 KILEPYF
+667 KVLEPYF

-693 DHQGEINIESSKK
+693 DHEGEIDIESSKK
-706 GTEVNIKFKVNDN
+706 GTTVNIKFLINKN
-719 SKKDK
+719 

>member
-1 MNKFLTLRKFLK
+1 MNKLLTLKKFLK
-13 INNIFLI
+13 VNTIFLI
-20 PLFLL
+20 PLLLL
-25 ILGLIFTNNFNLNIK
+25 ILGLLYTNNFNLNIK
-40 NLSETYFYIIFTI
+40 NLSQTYFYVIFI
-53 LVFPIAFLFY
+53 GLIFPVIFLFY
-63 KVSNQIYVLF
+63 KVFKQIYTLF

-86 KKLAILFSIVC
+86 KKLAVLFSVVC
-97 LMPSLIISAFSIY
+97 LMPSIIISAFSIF

-133 VANKYLIEH
+133 VANKYLVEH

-149 ILEFAKQLN
+149 ALEFAKLLN
-158 NKAIFFSSNKD
+158 DNAISFSSNQD
-169 KISKFLNYYIS
+169 KINKFLNFYIS

-185 DAVLIGTSRNVLA
+185 DAVLIGSSRNVLA

-212 NRYYDLANNG
+212 NRYYDLANDG

-229 KDSNKVNAFIKLD
+229 RDSNKVNAFIKLD
-242 QFVDAYLL
+242 QYVDAYLL

-295 LLLLLISLYVGLG
+295 LFLLLISLYVGLG

-352 GDAFNKMVLDI
+352 GNAFNKMVLDI

-395 IGLDN
+395 IGLDKS
-400 NFKINLPNKK
+400 FRINLPNKT
-410 AEKLLDINIQKHY
+410 AEKLLEINISKHY
-423 NKKFDKL
+423 NKKFEKL
-430 YPQFQILINEI
+430 FPEFQILIDEI
-441 KFKKSN
+441 KYKNNN

-454 FFKDNKKHILISRI
+454 FLKNNKKYILISRI

-486 ITDIIQAQKLVAW
+486 ITDLIQAQKLVAW

-524 SKSSLIKSDNKLVN
+524 ANSTLIQSDNKLLN

-571 NYLKFINETFE
+571 NYNKFIDDTYN
-582 FFKTSYPDIKFNKK
+582 FFKTSYPDIKFEKTSFSN
-596 HFDKIDKKLNIEADE
+596 IDKKLKN
-611 KQLRQVIANLIKNSS
+611 LR
-626 ENFQENNVLKKI
+626 
-638 ITFSS
+638 
-643 FITQNYIILSIKDNG
+643 
-658 IGIKEANKI
+658 
-667 KILEPYF
+667 
-674 TTKKNGTGLGLAIS
+674 
-688 KKIIE
+688 
-693 DHQGEINIESSKK
+693 
-706 GTEVNIKFKVNDN
+706 
-719 SKKDK
+719 

>member
-1 MNKFLTLRKFLK
+1 MNKLLTLKKFLK
-13 INNIFLI
+13 VNTIFLI
-20 PLFLL
+20 PLSLL
-25 ILGLIFTNNFNLNIK
+25 ILGLFYINNFNLNIK
-40 NLSETYFYIIFTI
+40 NLSETYFNIIFVV
-53 LVFPIAFLFY
+53 LFFPVIFLFY
-63 KVSNQIYVLF
+63 KVFKQIYTLF

-86 KKLAILFSIVC
+86 KKLAVLFSIVC
-97 LMPSLIISAFSIY
+97 LMPSIIISAFSIF

-123 ISTAVSQSVE
+123 ISMAVSQSVE
-133 VANKYLIEH
+133 VANKYLVEH

-149 ILEFAKQLN
+149 VLDFAKQLN
-158 NKAIFFSSNKD
+158 ANAISFSSD
-169 KISKFLNYYIS
+169 QEKISKFLNFYIS

-212 NRYYDLANNG
+212 NRYYDLADDG

-229 KDSNKVNAFIKLD
+229 EDSNKVKGFIKLD

-250 TSRFIDQKVLEAIS
+250 TSRFIDQKVLEAIR

-277 LNLFDTKIS
+277 LNLFDTKVS

-295 LLLLLISLYVGLG
+295 LFLLLISLYVGLG

-341 LQNKISELKKL
+341 LQNKITELKKL
-352 GDAFNKMVLDI
+352 GNAFNKMVLDI

-395 IGLDN
+395 IGLDK
-400 NFKINLPNKK
+400 NFKINLPNKT
-410 AEKLLDINIQKHY
+410 AEKILEINISKDY
-423 NKKFDKL
+423 NKKFEKL
-430 YPQFQILINEI
+430 FPEFKPLINEI
-441 KFKKSN
+441 KFRNNN

-454 FFKDNKKHILISRI
+454 FLKNNKNYILISRI

-486 ITDIIQAQKLVAW
+486 ITDLIQAQKLAAW

-524 SKSSLIKSDNKLVN
+524 VNSLLIKSDKKLAN

-548 DIRHLIDE
+548 DIRYLIDE

-564 SPILENI
+564 SPVFEKIDYI
-571 NYLKFINETFE
+571 NFIDDTFN
-582 FFKTSYPDIKFNKK
+582 FFKTSYPDIKFEIINLTNEKK
-596 HFDKIDKKLNIEADE
+596 KIKIKVDQ
-611 KQLRQVIANLIKNSS
+611 KQIRQVIGNIIKNSS
-626 ENFQENNVLKKI
+626 ENFQENNVSNKT

-643 FITQNYIILSIKDNG
+643 IIKQKFIFLSVQDNG
-658 IGIKEANKI
+658 IGIKEENKI
-667 KILEPYF
+667 KVLEPYF

-693 DHQGEINIESSKK
+693 DHEGEIDIESSKK
-706 GTEVNIKFKVNDN
+706 GTIVNIKFLINKN
-719 SKKDK
+719 

>member
-1 MNKFLTLRKFLK
+1 MNKLLTLKKFLK
-13 INNIFLI
+13 VNNIFLI
-20 PLFLL
+20 PLVV
-25 ILGLIFTNNFNLNIK
+25 LIFCLLYTNIFNVNIKSLSGSYFNLIFVF
-40 NLSETYFYIIFTI
+40 LFLPII
-53 LVFPIAFLFY
+53 FLFY
-63 KVSNQIYVLF
+63 KVIKQIYTVF

-86 KKLAILFSIVC
+86 KKLAVLFSIVC
-97 LMPSLIISAFSIY
+97 LMPSIIISAFSIF
-110 TINTALEGWFSEK
+110 TINTALDGWFNEK

-133 VANKYLIEH
+133 VANKYLVEH

-149 ILEFAKQLN
+149 VLEFAKQLN
-158 NKAIFFSSNKD
+158 DKAVSFSSNQE
-169 KISKFLNYYIS
+169 KISKFLDFYIA

-198 RSQFAFEINYLDLP
+198 RSQFAFNINFLDLP
-212 NRYYDLANNG
+212 NKYYELANSG

-229 KDSNKVNAFIKLD
+229 QDSNKVNAFIKLD

-277 LNLFDTKIS
+277 LNLFDTKVS

-295 LLLLLISLYVGLG
+295 VFLLLVSLYVGLG

-329 GNLNYQIKNKTL
+329 GNLNYKIKNKTL

-352 GDAFNKMVLDI
+352 GNAFNKMVLDI

-395 IGLDN
+395 IGLDKS
-400 NFKINLPNKK
+400 FKINLPNKT
-410 AEKLLDINIQKHY
+410 AEKLLEIDVTKDY
-423 NKKFDKL
+423 NKRIEKL
-430 YPQFQILINEI
+430 FPEFKPLINEI
-441 KFKKSN
+441 KYKNNN

-454 FFKDNKKHILISRI
+454 FLKNNKKYILISRM

-486 ITDIIQAQKLVAW
+486 ITDLIQAQKLAAW

-524 SKSSLIKSDNKLVN
+524 ANSSLIKSNNKLVN
-538 TSEMILKNVD
+538 TSQMILKNVD
-548 DIRHLIDE
+548 DIRYLIDE

-564 SPILENI
+564 RPNLENT
-571 NYLKFINETFE
+571 NYFKFINDTFE
-582 FFKTSYPDIKFNKK
+582 FFKTSYPDIRFEIKNLNNISEKL
-596 HFDKIDKKLNIEADE
+596 KIKADE
-611 KQLRQVIANLIKNSS
+611 KQLRQVIGNIIKNSS
-626 ENFQENNVLKKI
+626 ENFNENNILKKI
-638 ITFSS
+638 ITFSTFETS
-643 FITQNYIILSIKDNG
+643 NYIYFSIQDNG
-658 IGIKEANKI
+658 VGIKEVDKI
-667 KILEPYF
+667 KVLEPYF

-693 DHQGEINIESSKK
+693 DHQGEFNIESSKL
-706 GTEVNIKFKVNDN
+706 GTKINIKFPVNITLLR
-719 SKKDK
+719 

>member
-1 MNKFLTLRKFLK
+1 MNTILTLKKFLK
-13 INNIFLI
+13 VNTIFLI
-20 PLFLL
+20 PLLLL
-25 ILGLIFTNNFNLNIK
+25 ILGLLYTNNFNLNIK
-40 NLSETYFYIIFTI
+40 NLSQTYFYVIFI
-53 LVFPIAFLFY
+53 GLIFPVIFLFY
-63 KVSNQIYVLF
+63 KVIKQIYTLF
-73 FQAKLKIAGYELH
+73 FQAKLKIAVYELH
-86 KKLAILFSIVC
+86 KKLAVLFSVVC
-97 LMPSLIISAFSIY
+97 LMPSLIISAFSIF

-133 VANKYLIEH
+133 VANKYLVEH

-149 ILEFAKQLN
+149 ALEFAKILN
-158 NKAIFFSSNKD
+158 DNAISFSSNQD
-169 KISKFLNYYIS
+169 KINKFLNFYIS

-185 DAVLIGTSRNVLA
+185 DAVLIGSSRNVLA

-212 NRYYDLANNG
+212 NRYYDLANDG

-229 KDSNKVNAFIKLD
+229 RDSNKVNAFIKLD
-242 QFVDAYLL
+242 QYVDAYLL

-295 LLLLLISLYVGLG
+295 LFLLLISLYVGLG

-352 GDAFNKMVLDI
+352 GNAFNKMVLDI

-395 IGLDN
+395 IGLDKS
-400 NFKINLPNKK
+400 FRINLPNKT
-410 AEKLLDINIQKHY
+410 AEKLLEINISKHY
-423 NKKFDKL
+423 NKKFEKL
-430 YPQFQILINEI
+430 FPEFQILIDEI
-441 KFKKSN
+441 KYKNNN

-454 FFKDNKKHILISRI
+454 FLKNNKKYILISRI

-486 ITDIIQAQKLVAW
+486 ITDLIQAQKLVAW

-524 SKSSLIKSDNKLVN
+524 ANSTLIKSDNKLLN

-571 NYLKFINETFE
+571 NYNKFIDDTYN
-582 FFKTSYPDIKFNKK
+582 FFKTSYPDIKFEKTSFSN
-596 HFDKIDKKLNIEADE
+596 FD
-611 KQLRQVIANLIKNSS
+611 
-626 ENFQENNVLKKI
+626 
-638 ITFSS
+638 
-643 FITQNYIILSIKDNG
+643 
-658 IGIKEANKI
+658 
-667 KILEPYF
+667 
-674 TTKKNGTGLGLAIS
+674 
-688 KKIIE
+688 
-693 DHQGEINIESSKK
+693 
-706 GTEVNIKFKVNDN
+706 
-719 SKKDK
+719 

>member
-1 MNKFLTLRKFLK
+1 MNKLLTLKKFLK
-13 INNIFLI
+13 VNTIFLI
-20 PLFLL
+20 PLLLL
-25 ILGLIFTNNFNLNIK
+25 ILGLLYTNNLNLNIK
-40 NLSETYFYIIFTI
+40 NLSQTYFYVIFI
-53 LVFPIAFLFY
+53 GLIFPVIFLFY
-63 KVSNQIYVLF
+63 KVFKQIYTLF

-86 KKLAILFSIVC
+86 KKLAVLFSVVC
-97 LMPSLIISAFSIY
+97 LMPSIIISAFSIF
-110 TINTALEGWFSEK
+110 TINTALEGWFSQK

-133 VANKYLIEH
+133 VANKYLVEH

-149 ILEFAKQLN
+149 ALEFAKILN
-158 NKAIFFSSNKD
+158 DNAISFSSNQD
-169 KISKFLNYYIS
+169 KINKFLNFYIS

-185 DAVLIGTSRNVLA
+185 DAVIIGSSRNVLA

-212 NRYYDLANNG
+212 NRYYDLANDG

-229 KDSNKVNAFIKLD
+229 RDSNKVNAFIKLD
-242 QFVDAYLL
+242 QYVDAYLL

-264 KSNIASDDYKSIE
+264 KSNIASNDYKSIE

-295 LLLLLISLYVGLG
+295 LFLLLISLYVGLG

-341 LQNKISELKKL
+341 LQNKITELKKL
-352 GDAFNKMVLDI
+352 GNAFNKMVLDI

-395 IGLDN
+395 IGLDKS
-400 NFKINLPNKK
+400 FRINLPNKT
-410 AEKLLDINIQKHY
+410 AEKLLEINISKHY
-423 NKKFDKL
+423 NKKIEKL
-430 YPQFQILINEI
+430 FPEFQILIDEI
-441 KFKKSN
+441 KYKNNN

-454 FFKDNKKHILISRI
+454 FLKNNKKHILISRI

-486 ITDIIQAQKLVAW
+486 ITDLIQAQKLVAW

-524 SKSSLIKSDNKLVN
+524 ANSTLIQSDNKLLN

-564 SPILENI
+564 SPILEII
-571 NYLKFINETFE
+571 NYNKFIDDTYN
-582 FFKTSYPDIKFNKK
+582 FFKTSYPDIE
-596 HFDKIDKKLNIEADE
+596 FDKTFLTNVDKKLKIYADE
-611 KQLRQVIANLIKNSS
+611 KQLRQVIGNVIKNSS
-626 ENFQENNVLKKI
+626 ENFQENNILSKI
-638 ITFSS
+638 IIFSS
-643 FITQNYIILSIKDNG
+643 IIIQNYILFSIEDNG
-658 IGIKEANKI
+658 VGIKEANKI

-693 DHQGEINIESSKK
+693 DHHGEIIIESSEK
-706 GTEVNIKFKVNDN
+706 GTKVKIKFPIDN
-719 SKKDK
+719 K

>member
-1 MNKFLTLRKFLK
+1 MNKLLTLKKFLK
-13 INNIFLI
+13 VDTIFLI
-20 PLFLL
+20 PLLLL
-25 ILGLIFTNNFNLNIK
+25 ILGLLYSNNFNLNIK
-40 NLSETYFYIIFTI
+40 NLSQTYFYIIFI
-53 LVFPIAFLFY
+53 CLIFSVIFLFY
-63 KVSNQIYVLF
+63 KVIKQIYTLF

-86 KKLAILFSIVC
+86 KKLAILFSVVC
-97 LMPSLIISAFSIY
+97 LMPSIIISAFSIF
-110 TINTALEGWFSEK
+110 TINTALDGWFSKK

-133 VANKYLIEH
+133 VANKYLVEH

-149 ILEFAKQLN
+149 ALEFAKILN
-158 NKAIFFSSNKD
+158 DNAISFSSNQN
-169 KISKFLNYYIS
+169 KINKFLNFYIS

-185 DAVLIGTSRNVLA
+185 DAVLIGSSRNVLA

-212 NRYYDLANNG
+212 NRYYDLANDG

-229 KDSNKVNAFIKLD
+229 RDSNKVNAFIKLD
-242 QFVDAYLL
+242 QYVDAYLL
-250 TSRFIDQKVLEAIS
+250 TSRFIDQKVLEAIR

-295 LLLLLISLYVGLG
+295 LFLLLISLYVGLG

-352 GDAFNKMVLDI
+352 GNAFNKMVLDI

-395 IGLDN
+395 IGLDKS
-400 NFKINLPNKK
+400 FRINLPNKT
-410 AEKLLDINIQKHY
+410 AEKLLEINISKHY
-423 NKKFDKL
+423 NKKFEKL
-430 YPQFQILINEI
+430 FPEFQILINEI
-441 KFKKSN
+441 KYKNNN

-454 FFKDNKKHILISRI
+454 FLKNNKKYILISRI
-468 VKQINENQII
+468 VKQINENQVI

-486 ITDIIQAQKLVAW
+486 ITDLIQAQKLVAW

-524 SKSSLIKSDNKLVN
+524 VNSKLIQSDNKLLN

-571 NYLKFINETFE
+571 NYNKFIEDTYN
-582 FFKTSYPDIKFNKK
+582 FFKTSYPDIKF
-596 HFDKIDKKLNIEADE
+596 DKTSFSNIDKKLKIYADE
-611 KQLRQVIANLIKNSS
+611 KQLRQVIGNVIKNSS
-626 ENFQENNVLKKI
+626 ENFQENNILSKI

-643 FITQNYIILSIKDNG
+643 IITQNHILLSVEDNG
-658 IGIKEANKI
+658 VGIKEANKI

-693 DHQGEINIESSKK
+693 DHHGEIIIESSEK
-706 GTEVNIKFKVNDN
+706 GTKVKIKFPINNK
-719 SKKDK
+719 

>member
-1 MNKFLTLRKFLK
+1 MNKLLTLKKFLK
-13 INNIFLI
+13 VNTIFLI
-20 PLFLL
+20 PLLLL
-25 ILGLIFTNNFNLNIK
+25 ILGLLYTNNFNLNIK
-40 NLSETYFYIIFTI
+40 NLSQTYFYVIFI
-53 LVFPIAFLFY
+53 GLIFPVIFLFY
-63 KVSNQIYVLF
+63 KVFKQIYTLF

-86 KKLAILFSIVC
+86 KKLAVLFSVVC
-97 LMPSLIISAFSIY
+97 LMPSIIISAFSIF

-149 ILEFAKQLN
+149 ALEFAKLLN
-158 NKAIFFSSNKD
+158 DNAISFSSNQD
-169 KISKFLNYYIS
+169 KINKFLNFYIS

-185 DAVLIGTSRNVLA
+185 DAVLIGSSRNVLA

-212 NRYYDLANNG
+212 NRYYDLANDG

-229 KDSNKVNAFIKLD
+229 RDSNKVNAFIKLD
-242 QFVDAYLL
+242 QYVDAYLL

-295 LLLLLISLYVGLG
+295 LFLLLISLYVGLG

-352 GDAFNKMVLDI
+352 GNAFNKMVLDI

-395 IGLDN
+395 IGLDKS
-400 NFKINLPNKK
+400 FRINLPNKT
-410 AEKLLDINIQKHY
+410 AEKLLEINISKHY
-423 NKKFDKL
+423 NKKFEKL
-430 YPQFQILINEI
+430 FPEFQILIDEI
-441 KFKKSN
+441 KYKNNN

-454 FFKDNKKHILISRI
+454 FLKNNKKYILISRI

-486 ITDIIQAQKLVAW
+486 ITDLIQAQKLVAW

-524 SKSSLIKSDNKLVN
+524 ANSTLIQSDNKLLN

-571 NYLKFINETFE
+571 NYNKFIDDTYN
-582 FFKTSYPDIKFNKK
+582 FFKTSYPDIKF
-596 HFDKIDKKLNIEADE
+596 DKTSFSNFDKKLKIYADE
-611 KQLRQVIANLIKNSS
+611 KQLRQVIGNVIKNSS
-626 ENFQENNVLKKI
+626 ENFQENNILSKI

-643 FITQNYIILSIKDNG
+643 IITQNYILLSIEDNG
-658 IGIKEANKI
+658 VGIKEANKI

-693 DHQGEINIESSKK
+693 DHHGEIMVESSKK
-706 GTEVNIKFKVNDN
+706 VPK
-719 SKKDK
+719 

>member
-1 MNKFLTLRKFLK
+1 MMNKLLTLKKFLK
-13 INNIFLI
+13 VNTIFLI
-20 PLFLL
+20 PFLLL
-25 ILGLIFTNNFNLNIK
+25 ILGLFYNNNFNFNIK
-40 NLSETYFYIIFTI
+40 NLSQTYFYVIFIGLIVPII
-53 LVFPIAFLFY
+53 FLFY
-63 KVSNQIYVLF
+63 KVLKQIYTLF

-86 KKLAILFSIVC
+86 KKLAVLFSVVC
-97 LMPSLIISAFSIY
+97 LMPSIIISAFSIF

-149 ILEFAKQLN
+149 ALEFAKLLN
-158 NKAIFFSSNKD
+158 DNAISFSSNKD
-169 KISKFLNYYIS
+169 KITKFLNLYIS

-185 DAVLIGTSRNVLA
+185 DAVLIGSSRNVLA
-198 RSQFAFEINYLDLP
+198 RSQFAFEINYVDLP
-212 NRYYDLANNG
+212 NRYYDLANDG
-222 KIIISND
+222 KIIISNET
-229 KDSNKVNAFIKLD
+229 DSNKVNAFIKLD
-242 QFVDAYLL
+242 QYVDAYLL

-286 ILALFLFIS
+286 ILVLFLFIS
-295 LLLLLISLYVGLG
+295 LFLLLISLYVGLG

-352 GDAFNKMVLDI
+352 GNAFNKMVLDI

-395 IGLDN
+395 IGLDKS
-400 NFKINLPNKK
+400 FRINLPNKT
-410 AEKLLDINIQKHY
+410 AEKLLEINISKHY
-423 NKKFDKL
+423 NKKFEKL
-430 YPQFQILINEI
+430 FPEFQILIDEI
-441 KFKKSN
+441 KNKNNN

-454 FFKDNKKHILISRI
+454 FLKKDKKYILISRI
-468 VKQINENQII
+468 VKQINESQII

-486 ITDIIQAQKLVAW
+486 ITDLIQAQKLVAW

-524 SKSSLIKSDNKLVN
+524 ANSKLIQSDNKLLN

-571 NYLKFINETFE
+571 NYNKFINDTYN
-582 FFKTSYPDIKFNKK
+582 FFKTSYPDIKFEKTSFSN
-596 HFDKIDKKLNIEADE
+596 FDKKLKIYADE
-611 KQLRQVIANLIKNSS
+611 KQLRQVIGNVIKNSS
-626 ENFQENNVLKKI
+626 ENFQENNVLSKI

-643 FITQNYIILSIKDNG
+643 TITQNYILLSIEDNG
-658 IGIKEANKI
+658 VGIKEANKI

-693 DHQGEINIESSKK
+693 DHHGEIIIESSEK
-706 GTEVNIKFKVNDN
+706 GTIVNIKFPIDN
-719 SKKDK
+719 K

>member
-1 MNKFLTLRKFLK
+1 MNMLLTLKKFLK
-13 INNIFLI
+13 VNTIFLF
-20 PLFLL
+20 PLLLL
-25 ILGLIFTNNFNLNIK
+25 ILGLIYTYNFDLNIK
-40 NLSETYFYIIFTI
+40 NLSQTYFYVIFI
-53 LVFPIAFLFY
+53 GLIFPVIFLFY
-63 KVSNQIYVLF
+63 KVLKQIYTLF

-86 KKLAILFSIVC
+86 KKLAVLFSIVC
-97 LMPSLIISAFSIY
+97 LMPSLIISAFSIF

-133 VANKYLIEH
+133 VANKYLVEH
-142 QNAMKGE
+142 QNAIKGE
-149 ILEFAKQLN
+149 ALEFAKILN
-158 NKAIFFSSNKD
+158 DNAISFSSNQD
-169 KISKFLNYYIS
+169 KINKFLNFYIS

-185 DAVLIGTSRNVLA
+185 DAVLIGSSRNVLA

-212 NRYYDLANNG
+212 NRYYDLANDG

-229 KDSNKVNAFIKLD
+229 RDSNKVNAFIKLD
-242 QFVDAYLL
+242 QYVDAYLL

-295 LLLLLISLYVGLG
+295 LFLLLISLYVGLG

-341 LQNKISELKKL
+341 LQNKITELKKL
-352 GDAFNKMVLDI
+352 GNAFNKMVLDI

-370 IEAND
+370 IEANA

-395 IGLDN
+395 IGLDKI
-400 NFKINLPNKK
+400 FRINLPNKT
-410 AEKLLDINIQKHY
+410 AEKLLEINVPKHY
-423 NKKFDKL
+423 NKKFEKL
-430 YPQFQILINEI
+430 FPEFQILIDEI
-441 KFKKSN
+441 KYKNNN

-454 FFKDNKKHILISRI
+454 FLKNNKKYILISRI

-486 ITDIIQAQKLVAW
+486 ITDLIQAQKLVAW

-524 SKSSLIKSDNKLVN
+524 ANSTLIQSDNKLLN

-548 DIRHLIDE
+548 DIRHLVDE

-571 NYLKFINETFE
+571 NYNIFIDDTYN
-582 FFKTSYPDIKFNKK
+582 FFKTSYPDIKF
-596 HFDKIDKKLNIEADE
+596 DKTFFSNIDKKLKIYADE
-611 KQLRQVIANLIKNSS
+611 KQLRQVIANVIKNSS
-626 ENFQENNVLKKI
+626 ENFQENNISNKI

-643 FITQNYIILSIKDNG
+643 IITQNYILLSIQDNG
-658 IGIKEANKI
+658 VGIKEANKI

-674 TTKKNGTGLGLAIS
+674 TTKKNGSGLGLAIS

-693 DHQGEINIESSKK
+693 DHHGEIIIESSEK
-706 GTEVNIKFKVNDN
+706 GTNVKIKFPIDN
-719 SKKDK
+719 K

>member
-1 MNKFLTLRKFLK
+1 MNKLLTLKKFLK
-13 INNIFLI
+13 VNTIFLI
-20 PLFLL
+20 PVLLL
-25 ILGLIFTNNFNLNIK
+25 ILGLSYINNFNLNIK
-40 NLSETYFYIIFTI
+40 NLSETYFNIIFI
-53 LVFPIAFLFY
+53 VLFFPVIFLFY
-63 KVSNQIYVLF
+63 KVFKQIYTLF

-86 KKLAILFSIVC
+86 KKLAVLFSIVC
-97 LMPSLIISAFSIY
+97 LMPSIIISAFSIF

-133 VANKYLIEH
+133 VANKYLVEH

-149 ILEFAKQLN
+149 VLDFAKQLN
-158 NKAIFFSSNKD
+158 ANAISFSSD
-169 KISKFLNYYIS
+169 QEKISKFLNFYIS

-212 NRYYDLANNG
+212 NRYYDLANDG

-229 KDSNKVNAFIKLD
+229 KDSNKVKGFIKLD

-250 TSRFIDQKVLEAIS
+250 TSRFIDQKVLEAIR

-277 LNLFDTKIS
+277 LNLFDTKVS

-295 LLLLLISLYVGLG
+295 LFLLLISLYVGLG

-341 LQNKISELKKL
+341 LQNKITELKKL
-352 GDAFNKMVLDI
+352 GNAFNKMVLDI

-395 IGLDN
+395 IGLDK
-400 NFKINLPNKK
+400 NFKINLPNKT
-410 AEKLLDINIQKHY
+410 AEKILEINISKDY
-423 NKKFDKL
+423 NKKFEKL
-430 YPQFQILINEI
+430 FPEFKPLINEI
-441 KFKKSN
+441 KFRNNN

-454 FFKDNKKHILISRI
+454 FLKNNKNYILISRI
-468 VKQINENQII
+468 VQQINENQII

-486 ITDIIQAQKLVAW
+486 ITDLIQAQKLAAW

-524 SKSSLIKSDNKLVN
+524 VNSLLIKSDKKLVN

-564 SPILENI
+564 SPVFEKIDYMN
-571 NYLKFINETFE
+571 FIDDTFN
-582 FFKTSYPDIKFNKK
+582 FFKTSYPDIKFEINDLTNEKK
-596 HFDKIDKKLNIEADE
+596 KIKIKVDQ
-611 KQLRQVIANLIKNSS
+611 KQIRQVINNIIKNSS
-626 ENFQENNVLKKI
+626 ENFQENNIFNKI

-643 FITQNYIILSIKDNG
+643 IIKQKFIFLSIQDNG
-658 IGIKEANKI
+658 VGIKEENKI
-667 KILEPYF
+667 KVLEPYF

-693 DHQGEINIESSKK
+693 DHEGEIDIESSKK
-706 GTEVNIKFKVNDN
+706 GTTVNIKFLINKN
-719 SKKDK
+719 

>member
-1 MNKFLTLRKFLK
+1 MNKLLTLKKFLK
-13 INNIFLI
+13 VNTIFLI
-20 PLFLL
+20 PLLLL
-25 ILGLIFTNNFNLNIK
+25 ILGLFYINNFNLNIK
-40 NLSETYFYIIFTI
+40 NLSETYFNIIFI
-53 LVFPIAFLFY
+53 VLFFPVIFLFY
-63 KVSNQIYVLF
+63 KVFKQIYTLF

-86 KKLAILFSIVC
+86 KKLAVLFSIVC
-97 LMPSLIISAFSIY
+97 LMPSIIISAFSIF

-133 VANKYLIEH
+133 VANKYLVEH

-149 ILEFAKQLN
+149 ALDFAKQLN
-158 NKAIFFSSNKD
+158 ANAISFSSD
-169 KISKFLNYYIS
+169 QEKISKFLNFYIS

-212 NRYYDLANNG
+212 NNYYNIANDG

-250 TSRFIDQKVLEAIS
+250 TSRFIDQKVLEAIR

-277 LNLFDTKIS
+277 LNLFDTKVS

-295 LLLLLISLYVGLG
+295 LFLLLISLYVGLG

-352 GDAFNKMVLDI
+352 GNAFNKMVLDI

-395 IGLDN
+395 IGLDK
-400 NFKINLPNKK
+400 NFKINLPNKT
-410 AEKLLDINIQKHY
+410 AEKILEINISKDY
-423 NKKFDKL
+423 NKKFEKL
-430 YPQFQILINEI
+430 FPEFKPLINEI
-441 KFKKSN
+441 KYKNNN

-454 FFKDNKKHILISRI
+454 FLKNNKNYILISRI

-486 ITDIIQAQKLVAW
+486 ITDLIQAQKFAAW

-524 SKSSLIKSDNKLVN
+524 VNSLLIKSDNKLLN

-564 SPILENI
+564 SPVFENI
-571 NYLKFINETFE
+571 NYIN
-582 FFKTSYPDIKFNKK
+582 
-596 HFDKIDKKLNIEADE
+596 L
-611 KQLRQVIANLIKNSS
+611 
-626 ENFQENNVLKKI
+626 
-638 ITFSS
+638 
-643 FITQNYIILSIKDNG
+643 
-658 IGIKEANKI
+658 
-667 KILEPYF
+667 
-674 TTKKNGTGLGLAIS
+674 
-688 KKIIE
+688 
-693 DHQGEINIESSKK
+693 
-706 GTEVNIKFKVNDN
+706 
-719 SKKDK
+719 

>member
-1 MNKFLTLRKFLK
+1 MLKLLTLKNFLK
-13 INNIFLI
+13 INTLFLI

-25 ILGLIFTNNFNLNIK
+25 ILGLIYASNFNLSIK
-40 NLSETYFYIIFTI
+40 SLSETYFYIIYIVLF
-53 LVFPIAFLFY
+53 FPIIFLFY
-63 KVSNQIYVLF
+63 KVFNQIYTLF

-86 KKLAILFSIVC
+86 KKLAVLFSIVC
-97 LMPSLIISAFSIY
+97 LMPSIIISAFSIF

-149 ILEFAKQLN
+149 VLEFAKQLN
-158 NKAIFFSSNKD
+158 DNASSFSSNKD
-169 KISKFLNYYIS
+169 KISKFLNFYIG
-180 KNNLT
+180 KNNLN
-185 DAVLIGTSRNVLA
+185 DAVLIDTSRNVLA

-212 NRYYDLANNG
+212 NSHYNSANDG

-229 KDSNKVNAFIKLD
+229 KESNKVNAFIKLD

-264 KSNIASDDYKSIE
+264 KSNIASNDYKSIE

-295 LLLLLISLYVGLG
+295 LFLLLISLYVGLG

-341 LQNKISELKKL
+341 LQNKITELKKL
-352 GDAFNKMVLDI
+352 GNAFNKMVFDI

-370 IEAND
+370 IEANN

-395 IGLDN
+395 VGLDQS
-400 NFKINLPNKK
+400 FKINLPNKK
-410 AEKLLDINIQKHY
+410 AENLLEINISKHY
-423 NKKFDKL
+423 NKKFEKL
-430 YPQFQILINEI
+430 FPEFQTLINEI
-441 KFKKSN
+441 KYKNNN

-454 FFKDNKKHILISRI
+454 FLKNNKKYILISRI

-486 ITDIIQAQKLVAW
+486 ITDLIQAQKLVAW

-524 SKSSLIKSDNKLVN
+524 ANSSLIVSDKRLVN

-548 DIRHLIDE
+548 DIRHLVDE

-571 NYLKFINETFE
+571 NYIKFIDETFN
-582 FFKTSYPDIKFNKK
+582 FFKTSYPDIKFDIKSSINIK
-596 HFDKIDKKLNIEADE
+596 KKLKIKVDE
-611 KQLRQVIANLIKNSS
+611 KQIRQVIGNVIKNSS
-626 ENFQENNVLKKI
+626 ENFQENDIIIKV

-643 FITQNYIILSIKDNG
+643 MIVQNHILFSIQDNG
-658 IGIKEANKI
+658 FGIKEANKN

-693 DHQGEINIESSKK
+693 DHQGEINIESSEK
-706 GTEVNIKFKVNDN
+706 GTRVNIKFPINN
-719 SKKDK
+719 N

>member
-1 MNKFLTLRKFLK
+1 MNKLLIIKNFLK
-13 INNIFLI
+13 VNNIILI
-20 PLFLL
+20 PLSIL
-25 ILGLIFTNNFNLNIK
+25 ILGLIFTNNFDVNIK
-40 NLSETYFYIIFTI
+40 KLSETYFYIIFII
-53 LVFPIAFLFY
+53 LSFPIIFLFY
-63 KVSNQIYVLF
+63 KVSKQIYTLF

-86 KKLAILFSIVC
+86 KKLAVLFSIVC
-97 LMPSLIISAFSIY
+97 LMPSIIISAFSIF
-110 TINTALEGWFSEK
+110 TINTALEGWFSKK

-133 VANKYLIEH
+133 VANKYLVEH

-149 ILEFAKQLN
+149 VLEFAKQLN
-158 NKAIFFSSNKD
+158 NNAISFSSNQD
-169 KISKFLNYYIS
+169 KISAFLNFYIT

-185 DAVLIGTSRNVLA
+185 DAVLIDTSRNVLA

-212 NRYYDLANNG
+212 NRYYDLANDG

-229 KDSNKVNAFIKLD
+229 RDSNKVNAFIKLD

-250 TSRFIDQKVLEAIS
+250 TTRFIDEKVLEAIS
-264 KSNIASDDYKSIE
+264 KSNIASDDYRSIE

-286 ILALFLFIS
+286 IIALFLFIS
-295 LLLLLISLYVGLG
+295 LFLLLISLYVGLG

-329 GNLNYQIKNKTL
+329 GNLNYKIKNKTL
-341 LQNKISELKKL
+341 LQNKISELKRL
-352 GDAFNKMVLDI
+352 GNAFNKMVLDI

-370 IEAND
+370 IEANN

-395 IGLDN
+395 IGLDKS
-400 NFKINLPNKK
+400 FKINLPNKT
-410 AEKLLDINIQKHY
+410 AEKLLEINISKHY
-423 NKKFDKL
+423 NKKFEKL
-430 YPQFQILINEI
+430 FPEFQTLINEI
-441 KFKKSN
+441 KLKKNN

-454 FFKDNKKHILISRI
+454 FLKNYKKHILISRI

-486 ITDIIQAQKLVAW
+486 ITDLIQAQKLLAW

-524 SKSSLIKSDNKLVN
+524 ANSSLIKKDDKLVN

-571 NYLKFINETFE
+571 NYIEFIINTFN
-582 FFKTSYPDIKFNKK
+582 FFKTSYPDIRFEKQSFIN
-596 HFDKIDKKLNIEADE
+596 DKKKVKIKADE
-611 KQLRQVIANLIKNSS
+611 KQLRQVIGNVIKNSS
-626 ENFQENNVLKKI
+626 ENFQENNILIKI

-643 FITQNYIILSIKDNG
+643 IITPNYITLRIQDNG
-658 IGIKEANKI
+658 VGIKNENRVKV
-667 KILEPYF
+667 LEPYF

-693 DHQGEINIESSKK
+693 DHQGEINIESSEK
-706 GTEVNIKFKVNDN
+706 GTKVNIKFPINN
-719 SKKDK
+719 S

>member
-1 MNKFLTLRKFLK
+1 MNKLQILK
-13 INNIFLI
+13 NFFKENNTFLI
-20 PLFLL
+20 PFFLL
-25 ILGLIFTNNFNLNIK
+25 ISGFVYINYFNFNIK
-40 NLSETYFYIIFTI
+40 NISDNYFYVFFVI
-53 LVFPIAFLFY
+53 LFLSIAFLFY
-63 KVSNQIYVLF
+63 KVFNQIYTLF

-86 KKLAILFSIVC
+86 RRLAVLFSIVC
-97 LMPSLIISAFSIY
+97 LMPSIIISAFSIF

-133 VANKYLIEH
+133 VANKYLVEH

-149 ILEFAKQLN
+149 VLEFAKQLN
-158 NKAIFFSSNKD
+158 DNAVSFSSNQE
-169 KISKFLNYYIS
+169 KISKFLDFYIS

-212 NRYYDLANNG
+212 NRYYNLANDG

-264 KSNIASDDYKSIE
+264 KSNIASNDYRSIE

-295 LLLLLISLYVGLG
+295 LFLLLISLYVGLG
-308 LSNRL
+308 LSNKL

-341 LQNKISELKKL
+341 LQNKISELKRL
-352 GDAFNKMVLDI
+352 GNAFNKMVLDI

-395 IGLDN
+395 IGLDKS
-400 NFKINLPNKK
+400 FKINLPNKT
-410 AEKLLDINIQKHY
+410 AEKLLEINISNDY
-423 NKKFDKL
+423 NKKFEKL
-430 YPQFQILINEI
+430 FPEFKPLINEI
-441 KFKKSN
+441 KSKYNN

-454 FFKDNKKHILISRI
+454 FFKDNKKYILISRV
-468 VKQINENQII
+468 VKQIKENQII
-478 GYVLTFED
+478 GYVVTFED
-486 ITDIIQAQKLVAW
+486 ITDLIQAQKLVAW

-524 SKSSLIKSDNKLVN
+524 ANSSLIKSNSKLLN
-538 TSEMILKNVD
+538 TSNMILKNVD

-571 NYLKFINETFE
+571 NYIKFLDDTFN
-582 FFKTSYPDIKFNKK
+582 FFKTSYPDIRFEVKK
-596 HFDKIDKKLNIEADE
+596 VLNDKNRFKIKADE
-611 KQLRQVIANLIKNSS
+611 KQLRQVIGNVIKNSF
-626 ENFQENNVLKKI
+626 ENFQENNILSRV

-643 FITQNYIILSIKDNG
+643 ILTQQHVLLSIQDNG
-658 IGIKEANKI
+658 VGIKDADKI
-667 KILEPYF
+667 KVLEPYF
-674 TTKKNGTGLGLAIS
+674 TTKKSGTGLGLAIS

-693 DHQGEINIESSKK
+693 DHQGEITIESSSK
-706 GTEVNIKFKVNDN
+706 GTNVNIKFPIYNV
-719 SKKDK
+719 

>member
-1 MNKFLTLRKFLK
+1 MNKLLTLKKILK
-13 INNIFLI
+13 LNTIFLI
-20 PLFLL
+20 PLLLL
-25 ILGLIFTNNFNLNIK
+25 IIALLYTNNFNLNVK
-40 NLSETYFYIIFTI
+40 NLSQTYFYVIFI
-53 LVFPIAFLFY
+53 GLIFPVIFLFY
-63 KVSNQIYVLF
+63 KVIKQIHTLF

-86 KKLAILFSIVC
+86 KKLAVLFSVVC
-97 LMPSLIISAFSIY
+97 LMPSIIISAFSIF

-133 VANKYLIEH
+133 VANKYLVEH

-149 ILEFAKQLN
+149 VLEFAKLLN
-158 NKAIFFSSNKD
+158 DNAISFSSNQD
-169 KISKFLNYYIS
+169 KINKFLNFYIS

-185 DAVLIGTSRNVLA
+185 DAVLIGSSKNVLA

-212 NRYYDLANNG
+212 NRYYDLANDG

-229 KDSNKVNAFIKLD
+229 RDSNKVNAFIKLD
-242 QFVDAYLL
+242 QYVDAYLL

-264 KSNIASDDYKSIE
+264 KSNIASNDYKSIE

-295 LLLLLISLYVGLG
+295 FFLLLISLYVGLG

-341 LQNKISELKKL
+341 LENKITELKKL
-352 GDAFNKMVLDI
+352 GNAFNKMVLDI

-395 IGLDN
+395 IGLDKS
-400 NFKINLPNKK
+400 FRINLPNKT
-410 AEKLLDINIQKHY
+410 AEKLLEINVSKHY
-423 NKKFDKL
+423 NKKIEKL
-430 YPQFQILINEI
+430 FPEFQILIDEI
-441 KFKKSN
+441 KYKNNN

-454 FFKDNKKHILISRI
+454 FLKNNKKYILISRI

-486 ITDIIQAQKLVAW
+486 ITDLIQAQKLVAW

-524 SKSSLIKSDNKLVN
+524 INSTLIQSDDKLLN

-564 SPILENI
+564 SPVLANI
-571 NYLKFINETFE
+571 NYNKFIDDTYN
-582 FFKTSYPDIKFNKK
+582 FFKTSYPDIKF
-596 HFDKIDKKLNIEADE
+596 DKTSLSNIDKKLKIYADE
-611 KQLRQVIANLIKNSS
+611 KQLRQVIGNIIKNSS
-626 ENFQENNVLKKI
+626 ENFKENFISSKT
-638 ITFSS
+638 ITF
-643 FITQNYIILSIKDNG
+643 LSIINQNKIVLSIEDNG
-658 IGIKEANKI
+658 VGIKEANKI

-693 DHQGEINIESSKK
+693 DHHGEIIIESSEK
-706 GTEVNIKFKVNDN
+706 GTKVKIKFPIKN
-719 SKKDK
+719 K